1 MKQSTQTY
9 LIFNVKF
16 IKGKRLQRR
25 KNMKD
30 YEERIKCVYATWE
43 AKTMTATRA
52 FKASKAFIVN
62 KKHF

>member
-30 YEERIKCVYATWE
+30 YEERIKCVYAT
-43 AKTMTATRA
+43 
-52 FKASKAFIVN
+52 
-62 KKHF
+62 